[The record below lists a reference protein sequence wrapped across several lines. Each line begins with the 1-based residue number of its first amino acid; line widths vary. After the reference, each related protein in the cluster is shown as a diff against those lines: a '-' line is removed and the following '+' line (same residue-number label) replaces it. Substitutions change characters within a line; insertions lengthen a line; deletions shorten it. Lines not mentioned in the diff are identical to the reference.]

1 MNQMGF
7 VDVFL
12 FIKHSCMGLVILNNK
27 YKNLVLVV
35 GNMNKEDYYLYTFY

>member
-1 MNQMGF
+1 MGLI
-7 VDVFL
+7 DVFL
-12 FIKHSCMGLVILNNK
+12 FIKHSYSGVVILNNK